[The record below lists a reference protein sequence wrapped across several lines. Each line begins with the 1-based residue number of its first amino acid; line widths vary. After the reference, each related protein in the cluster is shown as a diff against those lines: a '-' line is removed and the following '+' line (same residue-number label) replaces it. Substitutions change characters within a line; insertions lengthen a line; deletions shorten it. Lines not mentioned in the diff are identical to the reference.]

1 MSKTKKKPEAA
12 PPEKQVTLSVPESLY
27 ASVQRAVQIYNRLAG
42 ANHELRFFFK
52 QWERGIVRIEDVFA
66 SAHKAKL
73 AFEDADRA
81 AFALLNRI
89 YEEASKGTVRLEKD
103 KEGK

>member
-1 MSKTKKKPEAA
+1 MNKKKPEAA
-12 PPEKQVTLSVPESLY
+12 LPEKQVVLSVPESLH
-27 ASVQRAVQIYNRLAG
+27 ASLERAVKFYHRLEE
-42 ANHELRFFFK
+42 ANHELRFYFK
-52 QWERGIVRIEDVFA
+52 QWNAGIVGVSDVFA
-66 SAHKAKL
+66 ASHKAKL

-89 YEEASKGTVRLEKD
+89 YEEVSKGTVRLEKD